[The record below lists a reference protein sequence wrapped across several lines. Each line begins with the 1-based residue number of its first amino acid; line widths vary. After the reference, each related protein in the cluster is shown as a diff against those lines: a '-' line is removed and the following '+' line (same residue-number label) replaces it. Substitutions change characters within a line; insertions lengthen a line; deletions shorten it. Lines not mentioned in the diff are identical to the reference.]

1 MWLFWCCDPVSVGEG
16 AEHPKPEE
24 MASIDPVDLPSPSDP
39 RLAIKLKE
47 LELELSRQHSHSC
60 TSTQPSSKST

>member
-1 MWLFWCCDPVSVGEG
+1 MKRGVADQLPVSVGEG

-47 LELELSRQHSHSC
+47 LELELSRQTISKSAAACSHS
-60 TSTQPSSKST
+60 